1 MAGRIPQAF
10 IDDLVA
16 RADIVEIINARVPLK
31 RKGKEYM
38 ACCPFH
44 NEKTPSF
51 TVSEAKQFY
60 HCFGCGAHG
69 TALGFLM
76 EYDRLEFVDA
86 VEELAAFYNLEV
98 PREQGVQQKRDDK
111 QPLFDALAQANQLYL
126 QQLKQSER
134 AIGYLKQRG
143 LSGDI
148 AQRYQIGY
156 APSGWD
162 FLVRHMPQQS
172 AALSQTGMLVKKD
185 SGGVYDRFRDRI
197 MFAIRNRRG
206 KVIGFGG
213 RILDQGEPKY
223 LNSPENPLFHKGLE
237 VYGLYEAKQANR
249 DLQRIV
255 VVEGYMDVVALAQF
269 GITYAV
275 ASLGTATTGEQIQ
288 SIFRAT
294 QNIVFCYDGDQ
305 AGRKAAWR
313 ALQNTLPV
321 IRDGQQAGFL
331 FLPDGEDPDS
341 LVRKEGSEAFAARL
355 DGATSLSDFLFDHLL
370 QQCDIDTL
378 EGRARLAEL
387 CKPLLG
393 NMPDSLFR
401 DMLYQKLATL
411 TRLDSHKLQAVSAHK
426 QTNRAAPKITRTST
440 HKSSAIR
447 NAIALLLQYPQF
459 ASEIEIPAVFLQCE
473 LQGYGLLARLSRTI
487 RQSGITSAPALLEH
501 WRSEAD
507 FDIVSKLVQHTV
519 HGADDLQTAK
529 SVFRDSVDWMTKH
542 YRDQRFEQLQNK
554 VESRGKSGLSAEEL
568 QEYHA
573 LLSGPGPV
581 DTDTAPQNS

>member
-16 RADIVEIINARVPLK
+16 RADIVEIVNARVPLK

-51 TVSEAKQFY
+51 SVSEAKQFY

-76 EYDRLEFVDA
+76 EYDNLEFVDA

-98 PREQGVQQKRDDK
+98 PREQGAQTKRDDK
-111 QPLFDALAQANQLYL
+111 QPLFDALAQANTLYR

-156 APSGWD
+156 APDGWD
-162 FLVRHMPQQS
+162 FLIKHMPQQHTT
-172 AALSQTGMLVKKD
+172 LLQTGMLVKKD
-185 SGGVYDRFRDRI
+185 NGRSYDRFRDRI

-223 LNSPENPLFHKGLE
+223 LNSPENTLFHKGLE
-237 VYGLYEAKQANR
+237 VYGLYEARKANR
-249 DLQRIV
+249 ELDRIV

-269 GITYAV
+269 GISYAV
-275 ASLGTATTGEQIQ
+275 ASLGTATTREQIQ

-313 ALQNTLPV
+313 ALENTLPV
-321 IRDGQQAGFL
+321 IRDGQQARFL

-341 LVRKEGSEAFAARL
+341 LIRQEGREAFDQRL
-355 DGATSLSDFLFDHLL
+355 DQAISLSDFLFDHLQ
-370 QQCDIDTL
+370 QQCDTSTL
-378 EGRARLAEL
+378 EGRTRLVEL
-387 CKPLLG
+387 SKPLLHS
-393 NMPDSLFR
+393 MPDSLFR
-401 DMLYQKLATL
+401 DLLYETLAERSRISIDNLRARAEKTKPDTAPGTITATSPAAQK
-411 TRLDSHKLQAVSAHK
+411 
-426 QTNRAAPKITRTST
+426 
-440 HKSSAIR
+440 KSSATR
-447 NAIALLLQYPQF
+447 NALILLLQYPQLVSEQHIPDVF
-459 ASEIEIPAVFLQCE
+459 AQCE
-473 LQGYGLLARLSRTI
+473 LPGYALLHRLAQTI
-487 RQSGITSAPALLEH
+487 EHHGIATPPALLEH
-501 WRSEAD
+501 FRGHDD
-507 FDIVSKLVQHTV
+507 FNLLNRLMQHNV
-519 HGADDLQTAK
+519 HGADDLATAK
-529 SVFRDSVDWMTKH
+529 AVYTDSVRSMLGKYD
-542 YRDQRFEQLQNK
+542 DLRFEQLQQK
-554 VESRGKSGLSAEEL
+554 IETHGKSLSEQEM
-568 QEYHA
+568 QEYKA
-573 LLSGPGPV
+573 LLHR
-581 DTDTAPQNS
+581 